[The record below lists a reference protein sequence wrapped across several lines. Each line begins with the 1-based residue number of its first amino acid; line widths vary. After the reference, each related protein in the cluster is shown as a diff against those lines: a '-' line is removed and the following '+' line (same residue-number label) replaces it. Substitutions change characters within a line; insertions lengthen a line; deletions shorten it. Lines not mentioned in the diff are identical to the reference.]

1 MPNWLFRVAVRK
13 TNTYLKSLENDQL
26 FPDEV
31 RISGKKS
38 LEENKVEHE
47 MKVYS
52 DVPHGESNLGP
63 EKCVEENLVTLSNEP
78 KLAGQWFC

>member
-1 MPNWLFRVAVRK
+1 MPNCLFRVAIRK
-13 TNTYLKSLENDQL
+13 SNTHQKPLENDQL

-38 LEENKVEHE
+38 LEASKVDHE

-52 DVPHGESNLGP
+52 DVPHGESVWVL
-63 EKCVEENLVTLSNEP
+63 EIT
-78 KLAGQWFC
+78 

>member
-1 MPNWLFRVAVRK
+1 MPHWIFHVAIRK
-13 TNTYLKSLENDQL
+13 GNTHLKSLENDQL

-38 LEENKVEHE
+38 LEANKVDHE

-52 DVPHGESNLGP
+52 DVPHGESVWAL
-63 EKCVEENLVTLSNEP
+63 EIS
-78 KLAGQWFC
+78 

>member
-1 MPNWLFRVAVRK
+1 MPNWLFRVAIHKSR
-13 TNTYLKSLENDQL
+13 THLKSLENDQL

-38 LEENKVEHE
+38 LEANKVDHE

-52 DVPHGESNLGP
+52 DVPHGESVWAL
-63 EKCVEENLVTLSNEP
+63 ENS
-78 KLAGQWFC
+78 

>member
-1 MPNWLFRVAVRK
+1 MPNWLFRAAVPK
-13 TNTYLKSLENDQL
+13 NNTYLKSLENDQL

-31 RISGKKS
+31 RISGQKS

-52 DVPHGESNLGP
+52 DVPHGEFNMGP
-63 EKCVEENLVTLSNEP
+63 EKCVEEKFVTLSNEL
-78 KLAGQWFC
+78 KLAVP